1 MCRSRSIAASERAM
15 AEPGPAWK
23 GGRDG
28 THKYEAWTVFHS
40 ATATGRA
47 GPSAARASVESE
59 VPVMP
64 LATTERLVALAA
76 GLAAW
81 LGVAIVSVLVVNAWS
96 DENQVLAF
104 IPIAASV
111 VVARAV
117 GGWGT
122 DPLVPPPQ
130 QEEA

>member
-1 MCRSRSIAASERAM
+1 MCRSRSIAASERAV
-15 AEPGPAWK
+15 AEPGPSWK

-40 ATATGRA
+40 TTATGRA
-47 GPSAARASVESE
+47 GPSRTRPITRSE
-59 VPVMP
+59 VMIMP
-64 LATTERLVALAA
+64 LATTERVVALAV

-81 LGVAIVSVLVVNAWS
+81 LGVAIVSVLVVNAWN

-111 VVARAV
+111 VVAWAV
-117 GGWGT
+117 GEWVT
-122 DPLVPPPQ
+122 DRLFGPTKQ
-130 QEEA
+130 